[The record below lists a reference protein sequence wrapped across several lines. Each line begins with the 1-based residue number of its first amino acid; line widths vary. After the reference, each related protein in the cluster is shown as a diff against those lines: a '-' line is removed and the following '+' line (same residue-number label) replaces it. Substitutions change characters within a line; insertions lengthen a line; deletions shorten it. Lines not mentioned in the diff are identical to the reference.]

1 MQERAQWLEEAMQQY
16 EQSLIRLCFAYLGD
30 LALAE
35 DAVQETFLKAWKGY
49 CAYRGEASEQTW
61 LMRIAINTCKDIR
74 RSAYF
79 RHTDRRTP
87 LESLPE
93 GLTDADVLGLSVE
106 NGTLLVNL
114 SARYGEV
121 IRQSDLD
128 QRLMAYSMVNTLC
141 ERLNVR
147 RARFFFGGEAVDSL
161 GSALCWSGEF
171 LYHCGLIVP

>member
-61 LMRIAINTCKDIR
+61 LMRIAINTCKDLR

-93 GLTDADVLGLSVE
+93 GSEPFTPEDDSVLRAVMALKPRLKEAVLLCWYQQLSADEAAQALSVSRSTVYSRLE
-106 NGTLLVNL
+106 KARKLLRKEL
-114 SARYGEV
+114 ETWE
-121 IRQSDLD
+121 I
-128 QRLMAYSMVNTLC
+128 
-141 ERLNVR
+141 
-147 RARFFFGGEAVDSL
+147 
-161 GSALCWSGEF
+161 
-171 LYHCGLIVP
+171 